1 MGKFIW
7 HDWARFVSISA
18 SVYLLWA
25 GIWGILYR
33 KFFFDFVDRTYTTG
47 TPPLPVPNARYA
59 PILAVIVTIPLIQLL
74 AMVMAVVAIAF
85 EYPAPFLKNTFME
98 RNFTFKAVFLI
109 FQATL
114 AVLFYQGTNA
124 FLWSLIA
131 AAGYGRAV
139 MLGEVMAEAREERG
153 RAGAGGGT
161 QA

>member
-1 MGKFIW
+1 MI
-7 HDWARFVSISA
+7 
-18 SVYLLWA
+18 
-25 GIWGILYR
+25 
-33 KFFFDFVDRTYTTG
+33 
-47 TPPLPVPNARYA
+47 
-59 PILAVIVTIPLIQLL
+59 
-74 AMVMAVVAIAF
+74 MAIVAIAF

-98 RNFTFKAVFLI
+98 RNFTFKAVFLV

-139 MLGEVMAEAREERG
+139 MLGEVMEEDQALRG
-153 RAGAGGGT
+153 RASASAGGGT